1 MSRAVVSEA
10 PDLIVGVQAPTRA
23 LVYVVSERAGA
34 FLSAATNQQVTKEST
49 LEVYGNIS
57 EFIASMP
64 DEFLV
69 RYSHANS
76 ASAVLH

>member
-10 PDLIVGVQAPTRA
+10 PDLIVGVQAPTHA
-23 LVYVVSERAGA
+23 LVYVVSERAGTY
-34 FLSAATNQQVTKEST
+34 LSAATNQQVTKEST

-57 EFIASMP
+57 EFIEAMP
-64 DEFLV
+64 EEFVV
-69 RYSHANS
+69 RHSHASS